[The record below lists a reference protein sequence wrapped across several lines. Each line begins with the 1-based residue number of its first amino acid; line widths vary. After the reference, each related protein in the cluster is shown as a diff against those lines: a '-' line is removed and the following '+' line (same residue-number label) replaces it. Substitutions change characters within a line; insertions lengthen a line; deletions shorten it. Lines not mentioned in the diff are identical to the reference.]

1 MKSKTYEEFVDKFKP
16 KLTTDD
22 CFTPPPVYEAVKN
35 WVCREYGIDDSQIVR
50 PFWPGGDYENSEYPE
65 GCVVVDNPP
74 FSKISEICVFF
85 EKRKIRY
92 FLFAPGNV
100 FTAFGR
106 SENAYIIQDAE
117 IIYENG
123 AIVKTNFVT
132 NLAGDIAA
140 ESRPDLGDAIRAA
153 VDECQR
159 QKKAKSGKKELP
171 KYVYPDAVI
180 TAAMMQRLAKYHV
193 KLTIRRRECAFVRKL
208 DAQAEHGKTI
218 FGGGLLLS
226 EHAAAERAAAEHAAA
241 ERAAA
246 IHWELSEREWEIV
259 RRLGANEETEG

>member
-1 MKSKTYEEFVDKFKP
+1 MKSKTYEEFVEKFKP

-92 FLFAPGNV
+92 FLFAPGNLFSV
-100 FTAFGR
+100 SGSSAAT
-106 SENAYIIQDAE
+106 YIIQDAE

-123 AIVKTNFVT
+123 AKVRTNFVT
-132 NLAGDIAA
+132 NLAGDIVA
-140 ESRPDLGDAIRAA
+140 ESRPDLGGAIRTAA
-153 VDECQR
+153 EEYKR
-159 QKKAKSGKKELP
+159 QKKVETGKKELP
-171 KYVYPDAVI
+171 KYVYPDNVI
-180 TAAMMQRLAKYHV
+180 TAAMMQRLAKCNV
-193 KLTIRRRECAFVRKL
+193 KLTIRRGECTFVRKL
-208 DAQAEHGKTI
+208 DAQAEHGKGI

-226 EHAAAERAAAEHAAA
+226 ERAAAERAAAE
-241 ERAAA
+241 RASA
-246 IHWELSEREWEIV
+246 IRWELSEREWEIV
-259 RRLGANEETEG
+259 RSLGANGETEG